1 MGLKLNLDEKYGS
14 VEEQANKQ
22 GYSFG
27 KNVEIAQNIV
37 NAFNT
42 LKKYD
47 VMSLSVEIMITK
59 GLIDKLDEFLKNRRN
74 RDVSKEV

>member
-14 VEEQANKQ
+14 VEEQAKEQ

-27 KNVEIAQNIV
+27 KNAEIAQKIV

-42 LKKYD
+42 LNKYN
-47 VMSLSVEIMITK
+47 VISFSAEIMITK
-59 GLIDKLDEFLKNRRN
+59 GLIDKLDELLK
-74 RDVSKEV
+74 KQEE

>member
-1 MGLKLNLDEKYGS
+1 MGLKLNLDEKYGI
-14 VEEQANKQ
+14 VEEQANEQ

-27 KNVEIAQNIV
+27 KNAEIAQNIV

-47 VMSLSVEIMITK
+47 VMSLSAEIMITK
-59 GLIDKLDEFLKNRRN
+59 GLIDKLDEFLEKQE
-74 RDVSKEV
+74 K

>member
-27 KNVEIAQNIV
+27 KNAEIAQNIV

-59 GLIDKLDEFLKNRRN
+59 GLIDKLDELLKNRRN
-74 RDVSKEV
+74 RYASKKV

>member
-14 VEEQANKQ
+14 VEGQAKGQ

-27 KNVEIAQNIV
+27 KNAEIAQKIV

-42 LKKYD
+42 LNKYN
-47 VMSLSVEIMITK
+47 VISFSAEIMITK
-59 GLIDKLDEFLKNRRN
+59 GLIDKLDELLK
-74 RDVSKEV
+74 KQEE